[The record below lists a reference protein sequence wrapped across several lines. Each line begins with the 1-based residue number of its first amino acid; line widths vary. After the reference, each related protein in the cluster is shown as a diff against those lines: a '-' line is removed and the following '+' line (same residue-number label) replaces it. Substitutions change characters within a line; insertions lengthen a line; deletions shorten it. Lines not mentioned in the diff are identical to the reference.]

1 MDLDATPAPADDEP
15 TAPFWMATYS
25 DMVTLLLAF
34 FVMLVAMSEVEVKK
48 FEEALSYFTGRRGIL
63 ENEGLMPGIMGVVA
77 EQTVVQ
83 EALEYEDL
91 ARFVQDEELAEAV
104 EVDLTERGIRV
115 TFADSI
121 AFASGSAAL
130 TGPARS
136 MLERVA
142 TSTRIASA
150 VEVEGHTD
158 TQPISTAA
166 FPSNWE
172 LSAARAASVVRFL
185 MDQPGALPAGA
196 YAATAYGEHRP
207 RASNATAE
215 GRARNRRIAIL
226 LRSKAD
232 VEPPRG
238 PISTPD
244 TLRPFDPFQ

>member
-1 MDLDATPAPADDEP
+1 MDLDAPEPASEEP

-63 ENEGLMPGIMGVVA
+63 EQEGLMPGIMGVVA
-77 EQTVVQ
+77 EQTIVQ
-83 EALEYEDL
+83 QSREYDDL
-91 ARFVQDEELAEAV
+91 ARFVQDAGLADAV
-104 EVDLTERGIRV
+104 EVDLTERGIRI

-130 TGPARS
+130 TGPAQS
-136 MLERVA
+136 MLDRVA
-142 TSTRIASA
+142 TSTRVAST

-158 TQPISTAA
+158 DQPIATSA

-172 LSAARAASVVRFL
+172 LSAARAATVVRFL
-185 MDQPGALPAGA
+185 MERPDALAPDK
-196 YAATAYGEHRP
+196 YAAIAYGEHRP
-207 RASNATAE
+207 RASNATPE

-226 LRSKAD
+226 LRSKVDA
-232 VEPPRG
+232 EPPRG

-244 TLRPFDPFQ
+244 SLRPFDPFQ

>member
-1 MDLDATPAPADDEP
+1 MDFDPTLTEDEGEP

-77 EQTVVQ
+77 EHTIVEQSR
-83 EALEYEDL
+83 EYDDL
-91 ARFVQDEELAEAV
+91 ARFVQEEGLAEAV

-121 AFASGSAAL
+121 AFASGSATL
-130 TGPARS
+130 TGPAVAVLR
-136 MLERVA
+136 RVA

-158 TQPISTAA
+158 TEPIATLAY
-166 FPSNWE
+166 PSNWE
-172 LSAARAASVVRFL
+172 LSAARAGSVVRFL
-185 MDQPGALPAGA
+185 LDQPGALPADA
-196 YAATAYGEHRP
+196 YAVIAYGEHRP
-207 RASNATAE
+207 RTSNATAA

-226 LRSKAD
+226 LRSKVD
-232 VEPPRG
+232 TEPPRG
-238 PISTPD
+238 PISTSD
-244 TLRPFDPFQ
+244 SLRPFDPFQ